1 MPLYIPYALTGT
13 WHLGRSLCR
22 LWLVMDYLMCT
33 ASVFN
38 IVLISYDRFL
48 LDPELEQKEAEKF
61 LLRAVEL
68 VSVRDGPLAT
78 IAGLHDFV
86 SDETLS
92 SASDEGDDAPGL
104 GKPQNLQDRLLLL
117 ACSQSCTL
125 PRRWRRW
132 MLWKMC
138 TLK

>member
-1 MPLYIPYALTGT
+1 MHFPWQAPRIIINKEYGAQQMANTHTIMA
-13 WHLGRSLCR
+13 R
-22 LWLVMDYLMCT
+22 DF
-33 ASVFN
+33 A
-38 IVLISYDRFL
+38 IFL
-48 LDPELEQKEAEKF
+48 SRCSLDPAFEEKEAEKF

-78 IAGLHDFV
+78 TAGLHDLV

-104 GKPQNLQDRLLLL
+104 GKPQNLQDELLLL
-117 ACSQSCTL
+117 GGSQSCTL
-125 PRRWRRW
+125 PRRWRLW

-138 TLK
+138 MLK